1 MSTQEELTYVNG
13 KLHEEYQY
21 LNLLQKII
29 DKGQK
34 RQTRNAITYS
44 LFGEKL
50 EYDISEFFP
59 ILTTRQ
65 MYFRGIFEE
74 LKFFLLGKTDTKWLE
89 ERGVN
94 IWKGNT
100 SREFLDSV
108 GLTEYREG
116 TMGPMYFYNVFH
128 YGHPYEGPDADY
140 NTNYKGFNQF
150 EYVMNLL
157 KTDPYSRR
165 IMFTTY
171 NPAIAKEGVLYPC
184 HSLLCQFYVGDGN
197 KLCLSGT
204 MRSSD
209 STCGQNFN
217 LCSYSLLIYIM
228 CDLLNNDEKYTG
240 ERFSPGKVVMFI
252 NDVHI
257 YSDHLD
263 SVKLQVTRKPFPFP
277 KLRINKKITKL
288 EDIEHLEFSDIEL
301 IDYQYHPAIKYR
313 MVA

>member
-1 MSTQEELTYVNG
+1 MSTQEERTYVNG

-21 LNLLQKII
+21 LDLLQKII
-29 DKGQK
+29 DKGHK

-59 ILTTRQ
+59 ISTTRQ
-65 MYFRGIFEE
+65 MFFRGIFEE

-165 IMFTTY
+165 IIFTVY
-171 NPAIAKEGVLYPC
+171 NPVIAHLGVLFPC
-184 HSLLCQFYVGDGN
+184 HSLLCQFYVEEGH
-197 KLCLSGT
+197 KLTVSMT
-204 MRSSD
+204 QRSND
-209 STCGQNFN
+209 LCVANNFN
-217 LCSYSLLIYIM
+217 CCSYSLLVYIM
-228 CDLLNNDEKYTG
+228 CELLNNDESYVGQK
-240 ERFSPGKVVMFI
+240 FSPGRVIMNI
-252 NDVHI
+252 NDAHI
-257 YSDHLD
+257 YSDHLENAKIQI
-263 SVKLQVTRKPFPFP
+263 SRKPLHPP
-277 KLRINKKITKL
+277 KLRFKKKIMKL
-288 EDIEHLEFSDIEL
+288 EDIEHFEFTDIEM
-301 IDYQYHPAIKYR
+301 IDYQCHSPLKFQMIA
-313 MVA
+313 